1 MTVELD
7 AALLCFFSSWA
18 RKRIKT
24 PPNQKQLQKNNAWLQ
39 LIFNYPLPEAV
50 VQCGI
55 GYVISATASQT
66 ALMLHLLHA
75 VYFVNTSS

>member
-1 MTVELD
+1 MQLYFASSAVGPEKGLK
-7 AALLCFFSSWA
+7 LLPT
-18 RKRIKT
+18 K
-24 PPNQKQLQKNNAWLQ
+24 KQLQKNNAWLQ

-50 VQCGI
+50 VQRCI

-75 VYFVNTSS
+75 IYFVNTSS